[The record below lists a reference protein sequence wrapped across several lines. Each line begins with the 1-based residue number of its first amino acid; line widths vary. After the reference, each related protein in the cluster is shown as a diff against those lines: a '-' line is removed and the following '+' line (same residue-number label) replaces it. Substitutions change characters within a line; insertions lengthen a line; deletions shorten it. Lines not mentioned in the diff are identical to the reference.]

1 MQAEKVRAGIF
12 NFSVRLIDTHMSV
25 EFWAPPPPPPS
36 PPSMA
41 EGTKP
46 VWLSSLDRR
55 KVRSH
60 PLAEIVIWNGFKELR
75 RYRQPKIQP
84 RDSIIQGTITR
95 MDIVD
100 RLFAYFVNLTIFLA
114 TAWLKPETPI
124 DSITRH
130 DTGIVYLLL
139 RERGDRTKLSLL
151 ANLFHAALEAALRG
165 KSEKRQKQSK
175 GNRDVGMIAKKE
187 KVANAQRPKLGGI
200 VSNQQAVK
208 RLQQALVELQCT
220 VRPGTETAFSGVSF
234 LACFSM
240 WTDAL

>member
-1 MQAEKVRAGIF
+1 MELQQFHKPPPAATDPAEKVRAGIF

-84 RDSIIQGTITR
+84 RDSIIQ
-95 MDIVD
+95 
-100 RLFAYFVNLTIFLA
+100 
-114 TAWLKPETPI
+114 AWLKPETPI

-220 VRPGTETAFSGVSF
+220 GFIKVNAKSAVKNSF
-234 LACFSM
+234 FYSDL
-240 WTDAL
+240 